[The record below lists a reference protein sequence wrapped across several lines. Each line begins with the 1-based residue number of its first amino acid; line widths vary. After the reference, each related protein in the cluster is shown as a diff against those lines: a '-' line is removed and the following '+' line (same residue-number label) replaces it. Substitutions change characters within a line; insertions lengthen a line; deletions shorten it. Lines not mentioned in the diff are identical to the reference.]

1 MSHLSPTPFVPSK
14 SLIPSSP
21 SRITLYRNQLRRASS
36 SENITV
42 GGLVNWRRKPK
53 PSTSQ
58 SQHSVKS
65 VGSKGSGFEVEDA
78 GKRGLG
84 MGMQATPAR
93 KRRLTNKS
101 SIGAMSTPKTMNSR
115 FYSVEDDLTSS
126 TCRSISS
133 NELLDS
139 AEDAT
144 SPSIS
149 ANDIDPIGDSRDAIR
164 LVDEDPLTST
174 ILYSSESHT
183 LFPAAHDILV
193 PLNDIASTSQRC
205 WNVIPTS
212 EDAFS
217 NSECDITVPLNDVL
231 STPRATRIAS
241 SLQTAPKIGQRQS
254 TPYRLGGSSGL
265 DVISDNT
272 TSETINGVPDESLEF
287 MSSKCPSPEELD
299 CYVSDSDHHWKSDIA
314 AFIIG
319 TQLFKTPIRM
329 PVVENICLDPQLEEF
344 GGQEVATRALTS
356 IPKGTRPLS
365 TRFLKSKRWKMADT
379 PKSPVK
385 HHERN
390 WMDPFGFWWMC
401 HVVSDKSPAAYD
413 SSSPPR
419 PEAPRSSTPLI
430 FPSMTSRTTLLES
443 TDYPSHGL
451 VSEEKEEEALIPG
464 KWRGAKMMARM
475 ERNFVTDERG
485 GSRTPESE
493 HEDIGHQ
500 VQFERN
506 NRRCFK
512 RLEKSI
518 QATEEHI
525 RQREARMQNYKD
537 LDDHYSLK
545 VEFVLG

>member
-1 MSHLSPTPFVPSK
+1 
-14 SLIPSSP
+14 
-21 SRITLYRNQLRRASS
+21 
-36 SENITV
+36 
-42 GGLVNWRRKPK
+42 
-53 PSTSQ
+53 
-58 SQHSVKS
+58 
-65 VGSKGSGFEVEDA
+65 
-78 GKRGLG
+78 
-84 MGMQATPAR
+84 
-93 KRRLTNKS
+93 
-101 SIGAMSTPKTMNSR
+101 MSTPKTMNSR
-115 FYSVEDDLTSS
+115 FYSAEDDLTSS

-149 ANDIDPIGDSRDAIR
+149 ANDIDPIGDSRDFIR

-183 LFPAAHDILV
+183 LFPAALDILV

-205 WNVIPTS
+205 RNMIPTS

-217 NSECDITVPLNDVL
+217 NSECDITVPLNDVF

-241 SLQTAPKIGQRQS
+241 SLQTARKIGQRQS

-265 DVISDNT
+265 DVISGNT
-272 TSETINGVPDESLEF
+272 TSEINNGVLDESVEF
-287 MSSKCPSPEELD
+287 MRSKCPWPEELD
-299 CYVSDSDHHWKSDIA
+299 CYVSDSDRRWKNDIA

-329 PVVENICLDPQLEEF
+329 PVVEDIFLDPQLEEF
-344 GGQEVATRALTS
+344 GGQEVATRALTP
-356 IPKGTRPLS
+356 IPKSTRPLS
-365 TRFLKSKRWKMADT
+365 ARFLKSKRWKMADT
-379 PKSPVK
+379 LKSPVE
-385 HHERN
+385 HHERS

-401 HVVSDKSPAAYD
+401 HVASGRSDLVKMYNLRLLDISNFIIDKSPAAYD
-413 SSSPPR
+413 PSSPPR

-475 ERNFVTDERG
+475 ERNFVTAERG

-500 VQFERN
+500 EQSERN

-512 RLEKSI
+512 ELEKSI
-518 QATEEHI
+518 QSTEVSI
-525 RQREARMQNYKD
+525 KQGRQK
-537 LDDHYSLK
+537 SL
-545 VEFVLG
+545 LI

>member
-1 MSHLSPTPFVPSK
+1 
-14 SLIPSSP
+14 
-21 SRITLYRNQLRRASS
+21 
-36 SENITV
+36 
-42 GGLVNWRRKPK
+42 
-53 PSTSQ
+53 
-58 SQHSVKS
+58 
-65 VGSKGSGFEVEDA
+65 
-78 GKRGLG
+78 
-84 MGMQATPAR
+84 
-93 KRRLTNKS
+93 
-101 SIGAMSTPKTMNSR
+101 MSTPKTMNSR
-115 FYSVEDDLTSS
+115 FYSAEDDLTSS

-149 ANDIDPIGDSRDAIR
+149 ANDIDLIGDSRDSIR
-164 LVDEDPLTST
+164 LVDEAPLRST

-183 LFPAAHDILV
+183 LFPVAVDILV
-193 PLNDIASTSQRC
+193 PLNDISSTSQRC
-205 WNVIPTS
+205 WNMIPTS

-217 NSECDITVPLNDVL
+217 NSECHITVPLNDVF

-241 SLQTAPKIGQRQS
+241 SLQTASKIGQRQC

-272 TSETINGVPDESLEF
+272 TSEKNNEVLDESVEF
-287 MSSKCPSPEELD
+287 MRSKCPSPAELD
-299 CYVSDSDHHWKSDIA
+299 CYVSDSDRHWKSDIA

-319 TQLFKTPIRM
+319 TQLFKAPIRM
-329 PVVENICLDPQLEEF
+329 PVVEDIFLDPELEEF
-344 GGQEVATRALTS
+344 GGQEVATRALTP
-356 IPKGTRPLS
+356 IPKSTRPLS

-379 PKSPVK
+379 LKSPVE
-385 HHERN
+385 HRERS

-401 HVVSDKSPAAYD
+401 HVVSGRSDLVKMYKLRLLEISNFIIDKSPAAYD
-413 SSSPPR
+413 PSSPPR

-430 FPSMTSRTTLLES
+430 FPSMASRTTLLES
-443 TDYPSHGL
+443 TDYPSHGS

-475 ERNFVTDERG
+475 ERNFVTAEG
-485 GSRTPESE
+485 EGSRTPESE
-493 HEDIGHQ
+493 HEDINGHQ
-500 VQFERN
+500 EQSERHN
-506 NRRCFK
+506 GRCLK
-512 RLEKSI
+512 RVAKSI
-518 QATEEHI
+518 QSTEVSMKKGRHKSLLILEIARTLQEHI